1 MVKYIFVLLI
11 TSFVSELHSQSFT
24 FNQTL
29 SDSLPNVKANS
40 IKIIDLE
47 ILKKYAIDLD

>member
-1 MVKYIFVLLI
+1 LEEAYENNRAPKIYLRR
-11 TSFVSELHSQSFT
+11 T
-24 FNQTL
+24 N
-29 SDSLPNVKANS
+29 KKS